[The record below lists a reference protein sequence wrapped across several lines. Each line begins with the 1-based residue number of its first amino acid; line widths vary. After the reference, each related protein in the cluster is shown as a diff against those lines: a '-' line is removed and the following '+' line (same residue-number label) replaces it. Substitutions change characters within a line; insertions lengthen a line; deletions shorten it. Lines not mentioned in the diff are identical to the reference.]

1 MSAIDWTRVSGIFGD
16 ALELPPDQRE
26 TFVAGC
32 CSGRPHELEAVRRL
46 LAADQ
51 AADPGFPG
59 SLDSAALEAAAL
71 VLEDAPKQIGPWRL
85 VREIGEGGMGQVFL
99 AERTD
104 GQFDQRV
111 AIKLL
116 KRGMDSHAILARFL
130 RERRILA
137 GLDHPNIARLMDG
150 GIAEDGRPYFVMEH
164 VDGQTILRYADNHR
178 LSVDARL
185 NLFQQVCLALEY
197 AHRNLVVHRDLKPS
211 NIVVTSDGR
220 PKLLDFGIAKL
231 LATTA
236 GEGGPDTLTEAG
248 ARPMTPE
255 YAAPEQFAGGPIS
268 TSTDVYGLGVVLHE
282 LLGGSR
288 PPRLAATSRAGDEPP
303 SRSLV
308 TSAITA
314 SIAAARSTDVTRLRR
329 TLAGDLETIV
339 ATALRPQPERRYPS
353 VGALRE
359 DIRRHQQRLPIKA
372 RPDTVGYRVSRFIGR
387 NRIAVAAG
395 TAMTLL
401 LVAFLVTT
409 VRQSRALEAER
420 DRARAEAE
428 AAEQVSDFLVG
439 IFEVA
444 DPMKTGTGDSIRARE
459 LLDRGAERMAQD
471 LDGQPELQARM
482 LTLIGEA
489 YHNLTRGDLAEPL
502 LVRAVELQRAGPD
515 GAPRP
520 GYVASLRQLARVRA
534 GQGDYPSMRELLQQA
549 LTAQQLIDPS
559 DPLTGELLLE
569 LAGSYHMLGQRDS
582 AELQVAK
589 VMTLLGDGSPAMLQG
604 TPELLKQLTRVLSYS
619 QDWARL
625 DRVHAGVVR
634 AARVQARDGGGTG
647 TVAVAYSEWAA
658 TKRRQGEL
666 EAADSLL
673 LLALEV
679 YGARGDRSAAEGR
692 ALNQL
697 AAVAQLRGQPDRADS
712 LYRTAVWM
720 LEERLGPDHGLV
732 NATLG
737 GWAELHRKSGRY
749 DEAIALYRRML
760 DSYRKQASNPA
771 HIPVLQGRLAQ
782 ALGQSGRLDEALTVF
797 ERSIAG
803 HEERYPPDYI
813 LTARVRRDY
822 AAALMDAGRH
832 REAVA
837 PLELAVPVLAK
848 RWGEQDDRVTS
859 ARELLAAA
867 RAR

>member
-1 MSAIDWTRVSGIFGD
+1 MSDIDWTRVSEVFGD
-16 ALELPPDQRE
+16 ALELPPDQRDE
-26 TFVAGC
+26 FVAAC
-32 CSGRPHELEAVRRL
+32 CAGQPDNLEAVMRL
-46 LAADQ
+46 LAADR

-59 SLDSAALEAAAL
+59 ALGPAALEAAAL
-71 VLEDAPKQIGPWRL
+71 IVDDAPKQLGPWQL

-99 AERTD
+99 AERSD

-164 VDGQTILRYADNHR
+164 VDGQTIIRYADARR
-178 LSVDARL
+178 LSVDERL
-185 NLFQQVCLALEY
+185 DLFQQVCLALEY

-211 NIVVTSDGR
+211 NILVTSDGR

-231 LATTA
+231 LTATT
-236 GEGGPDTLTEAG
+236 GEGGTDTLTEAG

-255 YAAPEQFAGGPIS
+255 YAAPEQFSGGPIS

-282 LLGGSR
+282 LLTGSR
-288 PPRLAATSRAGDEPP
+288 PPR
-303 SRSLV
+303 
-308 TSAITA
+308 TSAAAELTPSA
-314 SIAAARSTDVTRLRR
+314 AAARSTDVSRLRR
-329 TLAGDLETIV
+329 ALAGDLATIV
-339 ATALRPQPERRYPS
+339 ATALRAEPERRYPS

-359 DIRRHQQRLPIKA
+359 DLRRHQQRRPIKA
-372 RPDTVGYRVSRFIGR
+372 HPDTVGYRVSRFIGR
-387 NRIAVAAG
+387 NRIGVAAG
-395 TAMTLL
+395 TAMVLL
-401 LVAFLVTT
+401 LLAFLGTT
-409 VRQSRALEAER
+409 MRQSRALEVER
-420 DRARAEAE
+420 DRARQEAA

-502 LVRAVELQRAGPD
+502 LVRAVALQSSGD
-515 GAPRP
+515 GGVPRP

-534 GQGDYPSMRELLQQA
+534 SQGDYPSVRELLQQA
-549 LTAQQLIDPS
+549 LMAQQAIDPS

-569 LAGSYHMLGQRDS
+569 LAGSYHMLGQGDS
-582 AELQVAK
+582 AEAQVAK
-589 VMTLLGDGSPAMLQG
+589 VMALLGDGSPTAFRG
-604 TPELLKQLTRVLSYS
+604 SPELLRQLTRVLSYS
-619 QDWARL
+619 EDWARL
-625 DRVHAGVVR
+625 DRVHAGAVR
-634 AARVQARDGGGTG
+634 AAQAQDRDGGGSG
-647 TVAVAYSEWAA
+647 MVAEAYTDWAA
-658 TKRRQGEL
+658 TKRRQGAL

-679 YGARGDRSAAEGR
+679 YAARGDRSAAEGR
-692 ALNQL
+692 ALDKL

-712 LYRTAVWM
+712 LYRAAVRM
-720 LEERLGPDHGLV
+720 LEDRLGPDHGLV
-732 NATLG
+732 NATVG

-771 HIPVLQGRLAQ
+771 HIPVLEGRLAQ
-782 ALGQSGRLDEALTVF
+782 ALGQSGRLDEALAMF

-803 HEERYPPDYI
+803 HEARYPPDYI

-822 AAALMDAGRH
+822 ASALMDAGRH

-837 PLELAVPVLAK
+837 PLELAVPVLAR
-848 RWGEQDDRVTS
+848 RWGEQDERVTS
-859 ARELLAAA
+859 ARGLLAAA
-867 RAR
+867 RAGGR